1 MKTPLLVLTGLL
13 GASLFAQNLTVTEY
27 GRYTDGREGACEI
40 TAYDKASK
48 RLFTTNAAS
57 DSIDIID
64 VVDFANPVYFGGV
77 NVLTYG
83 GGVNSV
89 VNLNNGYFAAAI
101 EANVKQDNG
110 KVVIFDTDGNMVK
123 ELTVGALPDMIT
135 VTKDGNK
142 LLTANEGEPNDDY
155 TNDPEGS
162 ISIIDISG
170 GITNVSQSD
179 VTTLSLTSAP
189 ATIEGGLFKPGA
201 TKAEDL
207 EPEYIA
213 VNDAST
219 IATVACQENNVFV
232 FVDLTTNTISGYKG
246 LGFKDHSE
254 LDQGL
259 DVSNKDNGI
268 NIQNWDVKGVY
279 QPDAISSV
287 TIGGS
292 TYWLSANEGD
302 GREYDGYESETRIGD
317 LELDSLAFPNADSL
331 QADSVLGRLKS
342 FTPDMI
348 GDTDGDGDIDE
359 LYSYGARSFTIWNEA
374 GELVWDSGDQFEQYF
389 ADNHPNF
396 FNCNSGKASKADSR
410 SDDKGPEP
418 ESITVGKI
426 GENYYAFIGLE
437 RQGGIMIYNITDPQ
451 APVFD
456 SYVHSMNETTGEMVD
471 IAPEGILFLNADDNH
486 TNFDVV
492 ISSHEVSGT
501 TTIFKIVDNTF
512 GLNETPSININA
524 YPNPVTDILNITGNF
539 DYTKTYYSVID
550 MNGKTIQSDIL
561 NTNTI
566 DVSKLNN
573 GVYILSI
580 TSNNELIYSKE
591 IIK

>member
-1 MKTPLLVLTGLL
+1 MKTSLLALVGIL
-13 GASLFAQNLTVTEY
+13 GTSLFAQNLTVTEY

-40 TAYDKASK
+40 TAYDKTSK

-64 VVDFANPVYFGGV
+64 VTDFQNPVHFGGI

-89 VNLNNGYFAAAI
+89 VNLDNGYFAAAI
-101 EANVKQDNG
+101 EADVKQDNG
-110 KVVIFDTDGNMVK
+110 KVVFFDTDGNMIK
-123 ELTVGALPDMIT
+123 TLTVGALPDMIT

-142 LLTANEGEPNDDY
+142 VITANEGEPNDDY

-170 GITNVSQSD
+170 GVTSLTQTN
-179 VTTLSLTSAP
+179 VTTLSLTGAP

-207 EPEYIA
+207 EPEYVA
-213 VNDAST
+213 VNESST
-219 IATVACQENNVFV
+219 IATVICQENNVFV

-254 LDQGL
+254 LDQGM
-259 DVSNKDNGI
+259 DVSNEDNGI
-268 NIQNWDVKGVY
+268 HIQNWNVKGVY
-279 QPDAISSV
+279 QPDAITSLTV
-287 TIGGS
+287 GGS

-302 GREYDGYESETRIGD
+302 GREYDGYESETRIAD
-317 LELDSLAFPNADSL
+317 LTLDATAFPNAETL
-331 QADSVLGRLKS
+331 QQDSVLGRLKS

-374 GELVWDSGDQFEQYF
+374 GELVWDSGDQIEQYIS
-389 ADNHPNF
+389 DNHPNF
-396 FNCNSGKASKADSR
+396 FNCNSGKASKSDSR

-418 ESITVGKI
+418 ESITVGKV
-426 GENYYAFIGLE
+426 GESYYAFIGLE
-437 RQGGIMIYNITDPQ
+437 RQGGVMIYNVTNPQ
-451 APVFD
+451 APTFD
-456 SYVHSMNETTGEMVD
+456 SYVHSMDETTGLMTD
-471 IAPEGILFLNADDNH
+471 IAPEGILFLSADDNH
-486 TNFDVV
+486 SNFDVV

-501 TTIFKIVDNTF
+501 TTIFKIEDNTI
-512 GLNETPSININA
+512 GLEEEDDINVIV
-524 YPNPVTDILNITGNF
+524 YPNPVVDVLNIEGDFTNETYYTLTDI
-539 DYTKTYYSVID
+539 
-550 MNGKTIQSDIL
+550 NGKIIQSNIL
-561 NTNTI
+561 SSNSI
-566 DVSKLNN
+566 DVKALSN
-573 GVYILSI
+573 GIYILSI
-580 TSNNELIYSKE
+580 TSNNVLIYSKE

>member
-1 MKTPLLVLTGLL
+1 MKT
-13 GASLFAQNLTVTEY
+13 SLFVLAGVIGTSLLAQNLTVTEY

-40 TAYDKASK
+40 STYDMTTK

-57 DSIDIID
+57 DSIDIIN
-64 VVDFANPVYFGGV
+64 VEDFQNPLYFGGI
-77 NVLTYG
+77 NVLSYG

-101 EANVKQDNG
+101 QAEVKQDNG
-110 KVVIFDTDGNMVK
+110 KVVIFDTNGSMVK

-135 VTKDGNK
+135 VTKDGSK
-142 LLTANEGEPNDDY
+142 ILTANEGEPNDDY
-155 TNDPEGS
+155 TVDPEGS

-170 GITNVSQSD
+170 GVTSLTQAN
-179 VTTLSLTSAP
+179 VTTLSLSGAP

-213 VNDAST
+213 VNDNST
-219 IATVACQENNVFV
+219 IATVICQENNVFV

-246 LGFKDHSE
+246 LGFKDHNE
-254 LDQGL
+254 LDQGM
-259 DVSNKDNGI
+259 DISNKDNII
-268 NIQNWDVKGVY
+268 NIQNWNVKGVY
-279 QPDAISSV
+279 QPDAISSLTV
-287 TIGGS
+287 DGN

-302 GREYDGYESETRIGD
+302 GREYAGYESETRIAD
-317 LELDSLAFPNADSL
+317 LELDSIAFPNASTIQEDSIM
-331 QADSVLGRLKS
+331 GRLKT

-374 GELVWDSGDQFEQYF
+374 GELVWDSGDQFEQYI

-396 FNCNSGKASKADSR
+396 FNCNSGKASKSDSR

-418 ESITVGKI
+418 ESITVGKV

-437 RQGGIMIYNITDPQ
+437 RQGGIMIYNITNPL

-456 SYVHSMNETTGEMVD
+456 SYVHSMDESTGLMTD
-471 IAPEGILFLNADDNH
+471 IAPEGILFLSAEDNH
-486 TNFDVV
+486 SEYDLV

-501 TTIFKIVDNTF
+501 TTIFKIEDNTV
-512 GLNETPSININA
+512 GLIDNKEIKVSV
-524 YPNPVTDILNITGNF
+524 YPNPMVEELNIEGYFSENST
-539 DYTKTYYSVID
+539 YTITD
-550 MNGKTIQSDIL
+550 MNGKIIQTNVLTSQTI
-561 NTNTI
+561 N
-566 DVSKLNN
+566 VSQLIKGAYN
-573 GVYILSI
+573 LSI
-580 TSNNELIYSKE
+580 ISNNQLIYSQE
-591 IIK
+591 LIK

>member
-1 MKTPLLVLTGLL
+1 MKTSILFLAGLI
-13 GASLFAQNLTVTEY
+13 GTSLFAQNLTVSEY

-40 TAYDKASK
+40 TTYDKTTK

-64 VVDFANPVYFGGV
+64 VADFQNPVYFGGI
-77 NVLTYG
+77 NVLAYG

-101 EANVKQDNG
+101 QAEVKQDNG

-142 LLTANEGEPNDDY
+142 ILTANEGEPNDDY
-155 TNDPEGS
+155 TIDPEGS

-170 GITNVSQSD
+170 GITGLTQAN

-201 TKAEDL
+201 TKAQDL

-213 VNDAST
+213 VNDNST
-219 IATVACQENNVFV
+219 LATVVCQENNVFV
-232 FVDLTTNTISGYKG
+232 FVDLTTNTISGFKG

-254 LDQGL
+254 LDQGM
-259 DVSNKDNGI
+259 DVSNEDGMI
-268 NIQNWDVKGVY
+268 NIQNWNVKGVY
-279 QPDAISSV
+279 QPDAISSLTV
-287 TIGGS
+287 GGN

-302 GREYDGYESETRIGD
+302 GREYDGYESETRIKD
-317 LELDSLAFPNADSL
+317 LVLDSVAFPNAETL

-342 FTPDMI
+342 FTIDMI
-348 GDTDGDGDIDE
+348 GDTDEDGDVDE

-374 GELVWDSGDQFEQYF
+374 GELVWDSGDQFEQYI

-396 FNCNSGKASKADSR
+396 FNCNSGKASKSDSR

-418 ESITVGKI
+418 ESITVGKV
-426 GENYYAFIGLE
+426 GESYYAFIGLE
-437 RQGGIMIYNITDPQ
+437 RQGGIMIYNVTDPT

-456 SYVHSMNETTGEMVD
+456 SYVHSMNETTGLMTD
-471 IAPEGILFLNADDNH
+471 IAPEGILFLAAEDNH
-486 TNFDVV
+486 SDFDVV
-492 ISSHEVSGT
+492 ISSHEISGT
-501 TTIFKIVDNTF
+501 TTIFKIEDNTI
-512 GLNETPSININA
+512 GTSDYQNIQVNVF
-524 YPNPVTDILNITGNF
+524 PNPMVNQLHIEGEFEGNSRYTLTD
-539 DYTKTYYSVID
+539 VQ
-550 MNGKTIQSDIL
+550 GKVVKSEELQS
-561 NTNTI
+561 NTI
-566 DVSKLNN
+566 DVSKLEK

-580 TSNNELIYSKE
+580 ATNNKLIYTQE

>member
-1 MKTPLLVLTGLL
+1 MKTSILLLAGVLGTSLL
-13 GASLFAQNLTVTEY
+13 AQNLTISEY

-40 TAYDKASK
+40 STYDKTSK

-64 VVDFANPVYFGGV
+64 VTNFQTPIHFGGI

-123 ELTVGALPDMIT
+123 ELTVGALPDMVT

-142 LLTANEGEPNDDY
+142 ILIANEGEPNADY
-155 TNDPEGS
+155 TIDPEGS

-170 GITNVSQSD
+170 GITGLSQAN
-179 VTTLSLTSAP
+179 VTTLSLSNAP
-189 ATIEGGLFKPGA
+189 EIIEGGLFKPGA

-213 VNDAST
+213 VNENST
-219 IATVACQENNVFV
+219 IATVVCQENNVFI

-246 LGFKDHSE
+246 LGFKNHNE
-254 LDQGL
+254 LDQGM
-259 DVSNKDNGI
+259 DVSNEDGQV

-287 TIGGS
+287 TIGGN

-302 GREYDGYESETRIGD
+302 GREYDGYESEIRIGD
-317 LELDSLAFPNADSL
+317 LELDSMAFPNAEFLQSDSI
-331 QADSVLGRLKS
+331 LGRLKS

-348 GDTDGDGDIDE
+348 GDTDGDGDVDE

-374 GELVWDSGDQFEQYF
+374 GEIVWDSGDQIEQYI
-389 ADNHPNF
+389 AENHPNF

-418 ESITVGKI
+418 ESITVGKV
-426 GENYYAFIGLE
+426 GESYYAFVGLE
-437 RQGGIMIYNITDPQ
+437 RQGGILIYNITNPS

-456 SYVHSMNETTGEMVD
+456 SYVHSMNETTGLMTD
-471 IAPEGILFLNADDNH
+471 IAPEGILFLSSADNH
-486 TNFDVV
+486 SNYDVV

-501 TTIFKIVDNTF
+501 TTIFKIEDNTIGIKDNHTF
-512 GLNETPSININA
+512 ECSI
-524 YPNPVTDILNITGNF
+524 YPNPMGNILNIDGEFN
-539 DYTKTYYSVID
+539 DQMVYSISD
-550 MNGKTIQSDIL
+550 INGRVVQSDDL
-561 NTNTI
+561 KSNQI
-566 DVSKLNN
+566 DVSQLNK
-573 GVYILSI
+573 GVYIFSI
-580 TSNNELIYSKE
+580 KEGNTRVYTKE

>member
-1 MKTPLLVLTGLL
+1 MKTSLLVLAGVL
-13 GASLFAQNLTVTEY
+13 GTSLFAQNLTVSEY
-27 GRYTDGREGACEI
+27 GRYTDGRDGACEI
-40 TAYDKASK
+40 TTYDMASK

-64 VVDFANPVYFGGV
+64 VSDFQNPVHFGGI
-77 NVLTYG
+77 NVLNYG

-89 VNLNNGYFAAAI
+89 VNLNNGHFAAAI
-101 EANVKQDNG
+101 EADVKQDDG

-142 LLTANEGEPNDDY
+142 ILTANEGEPNDDY

-170 GITNVSQSD
+170 GIAGLTQAN

-213 VNDAST
+213 VNDNST
-219 IATVACQENNVFV
+219 IATVVCQENNVFV
-232 FVDLTTNTISGYKG
+232 FVDLTTNTISGFKG

-254 LDQGL
+254 LDQGM
-259 DVSNKDNGI
+259 DVSNEDGMI

-279 QPDAISSV
+279 QPDAISSLTV
-287 TIGGS
+287 GGN

-317 LELDSLAFPNADSL
+317 LTLDSTAFPNAETL
-331 QADSVLGRLKS
+331 QQDSVLGRLKS
-342 FTPDMI
+342 FTSDMI

-374 GELVWDSGDQFEQYF
+374 GDLVWDSGDQFEQYI

-396 FNCNSGKASKADSR
+396 FNCNSGKASKSDSR

-418 ESITVGKI
+418 ESITVGKV
-426 GENYYAFIGLE
+426 GESYYAFIGLE
-437 RQGGIMIYNITDPQ
+437 RQGGIMIYNITNPE

-456 SYVHSMNETTGEMVD
+456 SYVHSMDETTGEMVD
-471 IAPEGILFLNADDNH
+471 VAPEGILFLTADENH
-486 TNFDVV
+486 SEYDVL

-501 TTIFKIVDNTF
+501 TTIFKIEDNTI
-512 GLNETPSININA
+512 GLEENNDVNITV
-524 YPNPVTDILNITGNF
+524 YPNPVVNTLNIEGNF
-539 DYTKTYYSVID
+539 QFGSTYTLTDV
-550 MNGKTIQSDIL
+550 NGKVIQSNIL

-566 DVSKLNN
+566 DVSLLNN

-580 TSNNELIYSKE
+580 TLNDELIYSKE

>member
-1 MKTPLLVLTGLL
+1 MKTSILFLAGLI
-13 GASLFAQNLTVTEY
+13 GTSLFAQNLTVSEY

-40 TAYDKASK
+40 TTYDKTTK

-64 VVDFANPVYFGGV
+64 VADFQNPVYYGGI
-77 NVLTYG
+77 NVLAYG

-101 EANVKQDNG
+101 QAEVKQDNG
-110 KVVIFDTDGNMVK
+110 KVVIFDTDGIMVK

-135 VTKDGNK
+135 VTKDGSK
-142 LLTANEGEPNDDY
+142 ILTANEGEPNDDY
-155 TNDPEGS
+155 TVDPEGS

-170 GITNVSQSD
+170 GITGLTQAH

-201 TKAEDL
+201 TKAQDL

-213 VNDAST
+213 VNDNST
-219 IATVACQENNVFV
+219 LATVVCQENNVFV
-232 FVDLTTNTISGYKG
+232 FVDLTTNTISGFKG

-254 LDQGL
+254 LDQGM
-259 DVSNKDNGI
+259 DVSNEDGMI
-268 NIQNWDVKGVY
+268 NIQNWNVKGVY
-279 QPDAISSV
+279 QPDAISSLTV
-287 TIGGS
+287 GGN

-302 GREYDGYESETRIGD
+302 GREYDGYESETRIKD
-317 LELDSLAFPNADSL
+317 LVLDSVAFPNAETL

-342 FTPDMI
+342 FTIDMI
-348 GDTDGDGDIDE
+348 GDTDEDGDVDE

-374 GELVWDSGDQFEQYF
+374 GELVWDSGDQFEQYIS
-389 ADNHPNF
+389 DNHPNF
-396 FNCNSGKASKADSR
+396 FNCNSGKSSKSDSR

-418 ESITVGKI
+418 ESITVGKV
-426 GENYYAFIGLE
+426 GESYYAFIGLE
-437 RQGGIMIYNITDPQ
+437 RQGGIMIYNITDPT

-456 SYVHSMNETTGEMVD
+456 SYVHSMNETTGLMTD
-471 IAPEGILFLNADDNH
+471 IAPEGILFLAADDNH
-486 TNFDVV
+486 SDFDVV

-501 TTIFKIVDNTF
+501 TTIFKIEDNTI
-512 GLNETPSININA
+512 GTSDYQNIQVNVF
-524 YPNPVTDILNITGNF
+524 PNPMVNQLHVEGEFEGNTSYTLTD
-539 DYTKTYYSVID
+539 VQ
-550 MNGKTIQSDIL
+550 GKVVKSEALQS
-561 NTNTI
+561 NTI
-566 DVSKLNN
+566 DVSNLEK

-580 TSNNELIYSKE
+580 EINNKLIYTQE

>member
-1 MKTPLLVLTGLL
+1 MKT
-13 GASLFAQNLTVTEY
+13 SLFVLAGVIGTSLLAQNLTVTEY

-40 TAYDKASK
+40 STYDMTTK

-57 DSIDIID
+57 DSIDIIN
-64 VVDFANPVYFGGV
+64 VEDFQNPVYFGGI
-77 NVLTYG
+77 NVLSYG

-101 EANVKQDNG
+101 QAEVKQDNG
-110 KVVIFDTDGNMVK
+110 KVVIFDTNGSMVK

-135 VTKDGNK
+135 VTKDGSK
-142 LLTANEGEPNDDY
+142 ILTANEGEPNDDY
-155 TNDPEGS
+155 TVDPEGS

-170 GITNVSQSD
+170 GVTSLTQAN
-179 VTTLSLTSAP
+179 VTTLSLSGAP

-213 VNDAST
+213 VNDNST
-219 IATVACQENNVFV
+219 IATVICQENNVFV
-232 FVDLTTNTISGYKG
+232 FVDLTTNTISGHKG
-246 LGFKDHSE
+246 LGFKDHNE
-254 LDQGL
+254 LDQGM
-259 DVSNKDNGI
+259 DISNKDNII
-268 NIQNWDVKGVY
+268 NIQNWNVKGVY
-279 QPDAISSV
+279 QPDAISSLTV
-287 TIGGS
+287 DGN

-302 GREYDGYESETRIGD
+302 GREYAGYESETRIAD
-317 LELDSLAFPNADSL
+317 LELDSIAFPNASTIQEDSIM
-331 QADSVLGRLKS
+331 GRLKT

-374 GELVWDSGDQFEQYF
+374 GELVWDSGDQFEQYI

-396 FNCNSGKASKADSR
+396 FNCNSGKASKSDSR

-418 ESITVGKI
+418 ESITVGKV

-437 RQGGIMIYNITDPQ
+437 RQGGIMIYNITNPL

-456 SYVHSMNETTGEMVD
+456 SYVHSMDESTGLMTD
-471 IAPEGILFLNADDNH
+471 IAPEGILFLSAEDNH
-486 TNFDVV
+486 SEYDLV

-501 TTIFKIVDNTF
+501 TTIFKIEDNTV
-512 GLNETPSININA
+512 GLIDNKEIKVSV
-524 YPNPVTDILNITGNF
+524 YPNPMVEELNIEGYFSENST
-539 DYTKTYYSVID
+539 YTITD
-550 MNGKTIQSDIL
+550 MNGKIIQTNVLTSQTI
-561 NTNTI
+561 N
-566 DVSKLNN
+566 VSQLIKGAYN
-573 GVYILSI
+573 LSI
-580 TSNNELIYSKE
+580 ISNNQLIYSQE
-591 IIK
+591 LIK

>member
-1 MKTPLLVLTGLL
+1 MKT
-13 GASLFAQNLTVTEY
+13 SLFVLAGVIGTSLLAQNLTVTEY

-40 TAYDKASK
+40 STYDMTTK

-57 DSIDIID
+57 DSIDIIN
-64 VVDFANPVYFGGV
+64 VEDFQNPVYFGGI
-77 NVLTYG
+77 NVLSYG

-101 EANVKQDNG
+101 QAEVKQDNG
-110 KVVIFDTDGNMVK
+110 KVVIFDTNGSMVK

-135 VTKDGNK
+135 VTKDGSK
-142 LLTANEGEPNDDY
+142 ILTANEGEPNDDY
-155 TNDPEGS
+155 TVDPEGS

-170 GITNVSQSD
+170 GVTSLTQAN
-179 VTTLSLTSAP
+179 VTTLSLSGAP

-213 VNDAST
+213 VNDNST
-219 IATVACQENNVFV
+219 IATVICQENNVFV

-246 LGFKDHSE
+246 LGFKDHNE
-254 LDQGL
+254 LDQGM
-259 DVSNKDNGI
+259 DISNKDNII
-268 NIQNWDVKGVY
+268 NIQNWNVKGVY
-279 QPDAISSV
+279 QPDAISSLTV
-287 TIGGS
+287 DGN

-302 GREYDGYESETRIGD
+302 GREYAGYESETRIAD
-317 LELDSLAFPNADSL
+317 LELDSIAFPNASTIQEDSIM
-331 QADSVLGRLKS
+331 GRLKT

-374 GELVWDSGDQFEQYF
+374 GELVWDSGDQFEQYI

-396 FNCNSGKASKADSR
+396 FNCNSGKASKSDSR

-418 ESITVGKI
+418 ESITVGKV

-437 RQGGIMIYNITDPQ
+437 RQGGIMIYNITNPL

-456 SYVHSMNETTGEMVD
+456 SYVHSMDESTGLMTD
-471 IAPEGILFLNADDNH
+471 IAPEGILFLSAEDNH
-486 TNFDVV
+486 SEYDLV

-501 TTIFKIVDNTF
+501 TTIFKIEDNTV
-512 GLNETPSININA
+512 GLIDNKEIKVSV
-524 YPNPVTDILNITGNF
+524 YPNPMVEELNIEGYFSENST
-539 DYTKTYYSVID
+539 YTITD
-550 MNGKTIQSDIL
+550 MNGKIIQTNVLTSQTI
-561 NTNTI
+561 N
-566 DVSKLNN
+566 VSQLIKGAYN
-573 GVYILSI
+573 LSI
-580 TSNNELIYSKE
+580 ISNNQLIYSQE
-591 IIK
+591 LIK

>member
-1 MKTPLLVLTGLL
+1 MKTSLLVLAGVFS
-13 GASLFAQNLTVTEY
+13 ASLFAQNLTVTEF

-64 VVDFANPVYFGGV
+64 VADFQNPVHFGGV

-89 VNLNNGYFAAAI
+89 VNLGNGHFAAAI
-101 EANVKQDNG
+101 QAPVKQDNG

-142 LLTANEGEPNDDY
+142 LLVANEGEPNDDY

-170 GITNVSQSD
+170 GIAGLTQANV
-179 VTTLSLTSAP
+179 VTLSLTGAP

-213 VNDAST
+213 VNENST
-219 IATVACQENNVFV
+219 IATVVCQENNVFI

-254 LDQGL
+254 LDQGM
-259 DVSNKDNGI
+259 DVSNEDDMI

-279 QPDAISSV
+279 QPDAISSLTV
-287 TIGGS
+287 GGN

-317 LELDSLAFPNADSL
+317 LTLDATAFPNAETL
-331 QADSVLGRLKS
+331 QQDSVLGRLKS
-342 FTPDMI
+342 FTIDMI

-374 GELVWDSGDQFEQYF
+374 GELVWDSGDQIEQYIS
-389 ADNHPNF
+389 DNHPNF
-396 FNCNSGKASKADSR
+396 FNCNSGKASKSDSR

-418 ESITVGKI
+418 ESITVGKV
-426 GENYYAFIGLE
+426 GESYYAFVGLE
-437 RQGGIMIYNITDPQ
+437 RQGGIMIYNITNPES
-451 APVFD
+451 PVFD
-456 SYVHSMNETTGEMVD
+456 SYVHSMDESTGLMTD
-471 IAPEGILFLNADDNH
+471 IAPEGILFLSADDNH
-486 TNFDVV
+486 SAFDVL

-501 TTIFKIVDNTF
+501 TTIFKIEDNTV
-512 GLNETPSININA
+512 GLEENENMNITVF
-524 YPNPVTDILNITGNF
+524 PNPVVNTIYVNGDLSLNTTYVLTD
-539 DYTKTYYSVID
+539 V
-550 MNGKTIQSDIL
+550 NGKTVQSNIL
-561 NTNTI
+561 ESNAIHVNQ
-566 DVSKLNN
+566 LNK

-580 TSNNELIYSKE
+580 LENNKLIYSKE